1 MGKNKNGKKGMNP
14 LFRVAGGKA
23 AKAKAK
29 LKAQPVSTNLRKLNA
44 EMVKSKVQE
53 LDKCFVEVHSTLN
66 TTGKPKEKV
75 THKPNLPLPPA
86 DINQAISDIASL

>member
-29 LKAQPVSTNLRKLNA
+29 LKAQPVSTNLRKVTTIQLLNYIF
-44 EMVKSKVQE
+44 EYQLHTPV
-53 LDKCFVEVHSTLN
+53 
-66 TTGKPKEKV
+66 
-75 THKPNLPLPPA
+75 
-86 DINQAISDIASL
+86 

>member
-1 MGKNKNGKKGMNP
+1 
-14 LFRVAGGKA
+14 
-23 AKAKAK
+23 
-29 LKAQPVSTNLRKLNA
+29 
-44 EMVKSKVQE
+44 MVKSKVQE